1 MQGQKT
7 VEMLMGMVKFGKND
21 SEVKKPSEIVRKPTF
36 IVEESV
42 TSIQKPVFLIK
53 DDCKVVEKPV
63 FSVAEAKEKVIKP
76 VFLVE
81 EQVEV
86 IKKPSFSI
94 ETVDT
99 IMNAEIKLNKLE
111 EEVRAQNKIMAI
123 GFGLLSIINI
133 LILFAR

>member
-1 MQGQKT
+1 
-7 VEMLMGMVKFGKND
+7 MGMVKFGKND

-86 IKKPSFSI
+86 IKKPSFST
-94 ETVDT
+94 ETVDI
-99 IMNAEIKLNKLE
+99 IMNAEINLKKLE
-111 EEVRAQNKIMAI
+111 EEVRAQNKLMAI